1 MNICFNSR
9 PSFHKYTPKIFLDIQ
24 KRYDKDVN
32 GVFVVT
38 NNKETEL
45 VRQTYPEALTYETSA
60 YLRAHWHDF
69 SFEKFCEYEKKYDC
83 APLWKYI
90 YTDRF
95 LINRDYNYVVKVT
108 CGLFS
113 FFEMLF
119 NKHHIDIYY
128 SETIATLQCY
138 VAYLV
143 GKKTGTKYYG
153 QTGGRGFDS
162 THVYV
167 MNDPFNKIVLMDEDY
182 MKEEYSHDEMS
193 QAKEFLDNF
202 IAKETKPA
210 YMLVTGKK
218 PKLKLSYIKL
228 IGERLLKRFDSK
240 YNDPCSYM
248 YYESYKRSTDPIK
261 FYFRY
266 QYCKKYYHKA
276 DLTKK
281 YVLYPLHFQPEAS
294 TCVCAQKYEKQL
306 FFIDSWAKSL
316 PADTMLYVKEHYAIL
331 GHREVSF
338 YKELRKYPNV
348 VLIDPWESTREL
360 IKHAEAVTTLTGT
373 AGWEAMLMRKPVF
386 IGGNVFFE
394 TAPGV
399 IKVEDMY
406 DHYLDNLSKWTK
418 PTEDELLRYLCC
430 YMRTLHPGRNWF
442 ADSDEN
448 INMIVD
454 SLMEVIKQSSLNK
467 QPK

>member
-9 PSFHKYTPKIFLDIQ
+9 PAFHVYTPKIFLDIK
-24 KRYDKDVN
+24 KRYDKDVK
-32 GVFVVT
+32 GVFITT
-38 NNKETEL
+38 NKKETDL
-45 VRQTYPEALTYETSA
+45 VRKTYPEALTYETSS
-60 YLRAHWHDF
+60 YLREHWGEF
-69 SFEKFCEYEKKYDC
+69 SFEKFCEYEKKYEC

-95 LINRDYNYVVKVT
+95 LIHRDYGYVVKVT

-113 FFEMLF
+113 LFEYVF
-119 NKHHIDIYY
+119 TKHSIDIYY

-138 VAYLV
+138 IAYLV
-143 GKKTGTKYYG
+143 GRKTGAKYYA
-153 QTGGRGFDS
+153 QTSARGFDA

-167 MNDPFNKIVLMDEDY
+167 LDDPFNRIVLMEQDY
-182 MKEEYSHDEMS
+182 LKGEYSLEEMS
-193 QAKEFLDNF
+193 AAKKFLEEFY
-202 IAKETKPA
+202 AKETKPS

-218 PKLKLSYIKL
+218 PKLKLKY
-228 IGERLLKRFDSK
+228 LLLPIIRFVKRFDSN

-248 YYESYKRSTDPIK
+248 YYESYKTVTNPIK

-266 QYCKKYYHKA
+266 QYCKRYYKMA

-281 YVLYPLHFQPEAS
+281 YVLYPLHYQPEAS

-338 YKELRKYPNV
+338 YKELKKYPNV
-348 VLIDPWESTREL
+348 VLINPWENTREL

-373 AGWEAMLMRKPVF
+373 AGWEAMLFRKPVF
-386 IGGNVFFE
+386 IGGNIFFE
-394 TAPGV
+394 NAPGV
-399 IKVEDMY
+399 IKVDDVY
-406 DHYLDNLSKWTK
+406 NHYLDKMATWEQPK
-418 PTEDELLRYLCC
+418 EDELLRYLCS
-430 YMRTLHPGRNWF
+430 YMRSLHKGEDWV

-448 INMIVD
+448 ISHIVD
-454 SLMEVIKQSSLNK
+454 SLMEVVNR
-467 QPK
+467 

>member
-9 PSFHKYTPKIFLDIQ
+9 PSFHVYTPKIFLDIK
-24 KRYDKDVN
+24 KRYDKDAN
-32 GVFVVT
+32 GVFITT
-38 NNKETEL
+38 NRKETNL
-45 VRQTYPEALTYETSA
+45 VRQTYTDALTYETSA
-60 YLRAHWHDF
+60 YMKEHWDEF
-69 SFEKFCEYEKKYDC
+69 TFEKFCEYEKKYDC

-95 LINRDYNYVVKVT
+95 LIHRDYDYVVKVT

-113 FFEMLF
+113 LFEYVF
-119 NKHHIDIYY
+119 TKHKIDIYY

-143 GKKTGTKYYG
+143 GRKTGAKYYA
-153 QTGGRGFDS
+153 QTSARGFDA

-167 MNDPFNKIVLMDEDY
+167 MDDPFNRIVMMEQDY
-182 MKEEYSHDEMS
+182 MNGTYSQEEMNE
-193 QAKEFLDNF
+193 AKAFLDDF
-202 IAKETKPA
+202 YERYKKPA
-210 YMLVTGKK
+210 YMSVTGKK
-218 PKLKLSYIKL
+218 PRLKWRFLKLIAIRL
-228 IGERLLKRFDSK
+228 IKRFDSN

-248 YYESYKRSTDPIK
+248 YYESYKRATDEVK

-276 DLTKK
+276 DLSKK

-338 YKELRKYPNV
+338 YNELEKYPNV
-348 VLIDPWESTREL
+348 VLIDPWENTREL

-373 AGWEAMLMRKPVF
+373 AGWEAMLFKKPVF
-386 IGGNVFFE
+386 IGGNIFFE
-394 TAPGV
+394 KAPGV
-399 IKVEDMY
+399 IKIDDMY
-406 DHYLDNLSKWTK
+406 DHYLDNMAKWK
-418 PTEDELLRYLCC
+418 EPTEDELLRYLCA
-430 YMRTLHPGRNWF
+430 YMRALHKGRNWY

-448 INMIVD
+448 ISDIVD
-454 SLMEVIKQSSLNK
+454 SLMEVVNRK
-467 QPK
+467 